1 MKSTQ
6 GEHCSLHKPVQG
18 KNGGKTWTVP
28 QDHISEETV
37 ENTGK

>member
-6 GEHCSLHKPVQG
+6 GEHCSLHKPVEE
-18 KNGGKTWTVP
+18 KNGGKTRTVP
-28 QDHISEETV
+28 QDHIFEETE